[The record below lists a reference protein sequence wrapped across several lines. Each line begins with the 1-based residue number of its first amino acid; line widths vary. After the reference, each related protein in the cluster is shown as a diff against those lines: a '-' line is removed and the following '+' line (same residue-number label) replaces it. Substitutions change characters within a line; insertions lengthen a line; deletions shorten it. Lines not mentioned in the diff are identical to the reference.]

1 MNATRSTPT
10 LLVVGALLVLQ
21 TLAGC
26 ASKSCTAIGAFSGV
40 GVTTLGL
47 PRSAPIVV
55 EVCVSTTCT
64 TTTSVADS
72 TAPVFVEN
80 PAVTSDGP
88 TDLTVAIR
96 SQDGKTLV
104 PVTHV
109 VTHPRKHQPN
119 GPDCE
124 PTVYVV
130 DVTAGVTGV
139 VETGPDAARPT
150 T

>member
-1 MNATRSTPT
+1 MNATRLKPT
-10 LLVVGALLVLQ
+10 LLVVGALLALE

-26 ASKSCTAIGAFSGV
+26 TSKSCTVIGAPSGV
-40 GVTTLGL
+40 GVTILGL
-47 PRSAPIVV
+47 PRSAPLVV

-64 TTTSVADS
+64 TTTSAADS

-80 PAVTSDGP
+80 AAVTSNGP
-88 TDLTVAIR
+88 TELTVAIR
-96 SQDGKTLV
+96 NQDGKTVV
-104 PVTHV
+104 PVTHL

-124 PTVYVV
+124 PTAYVA
-130 DVTAGVTGV
+130 DVTAGVRGV

>member
-1 MNATRSTPT
+1 MKARRLTPT
-10 LLVVGALLVLQ
+10 LLVIGALLALE

-26 ASKSCTAIGAFSGV
+26 TAKSCTAIGASSGV

-47 PRSAPIVV
+47 PRSAPLVV

-72 TAPVFVEN
+72 TAPLFLVN
-80 PAVTSDGP
+80 DAVTSDGP
-88 TDLTVAIR
+88 TALTVAIR

-104 PVTHV
+104 PVTHL

-124 PTVYVV
+124 PTVYVA
-130 DVTAGVTGV
+130 DVTAGVRGV
-139 VETGPDAARPT
+139 VETDPDPARPT